1 MREWTP
7 YLSPGIDEIFSVSQ
21 SGPAD
26 SCGEILGRGVSSE
39 AQQEILAL
47 HNDLRRR
54 VARGEEDQLAG
65 LTASD
70 MMELTWDTELARGAQ
85 LWADQCVFQHDNNDV
100 CRSILLLF
108 KYFNCK
114 IVPWPKYFS
123 YGHTD

>member
-1 MREWTP
+1 M
-7 YLSPGIDEIFSVSQ
+7 
-21 SGPAD
+21 
-26 SCGEILGRGVSSE
+26 
-39 AQQEILAL
+39 AL

-100 CRSILLLF
+100 CRSEISF
-108 KYFNCK
+108 IIFYIVKYF
-114 IVPWPKYFS
+114 IL
-123 YGHTD
+123 